1 MATEKEEQLYKDR
14 LSKLENLKKAGIDP
28 FPAKGQRTH
37 TVAEVLEGFAKLSKS
52 KKDIILTGRIKAL
65 RAHGGLIFGNIEDG
79 SGAMQFMLREED
91 LGKEKLDLF
100 ANFDIGDIFE
110 ARGSLLETK
119 RGEKTLLL
127 SDFQILTKS
136 LRALP
141 DQFHGLKDVETR
153 LRKRYLDLLA
163 NPEVRE
169 MFRKKSIFWQT
180 VRDFFTKQGFL
191 EVQTPVLESVP
202 GGADAEPF
210 ITHHNALDR
219 DFYLRISLELPLKR
233 LIVGGYE
240 KVFEIGRLFR
250 NEGIDREHLQEYD
263 DTEFYMAYGDQ
274 EDGMA
279 LVESLFKDIVK
290 NVTGGTET
298 TFEGTKI
305 EWGKKWPRVDY
316 FEAFEKETGLDLNT
330 ATAEDLRKKAKELK
344 INFDKTDGKNRLIDL
359 IYKRTVRLKLIQP
372 CFLVGHP
379 VEISPLSKTDPKNP
393 KKVLRFQVLAVQ
405 TELGNGWAELN
416 DPAEQRRRFEEQMKL
431 REQGDTEAQMMDE
444 DYVEALEYGLPPTV
458 GFGMSERLFAVL
470 LDKSIRETV
479 IFPPMKESK

>member
-100 ANFDIGDIFE
+100 AHFDIGGIFE

-263 DTEFYMAYGDQ
+263 YTEFYMAYGDQ

-305 EWGKKWPRVDY
+305 EWGKKW
-316 FEAFEKETGLDLNT
+316 
-330 ATAEDLRKKAKELK
+330 
-344 INFDKTDGKNRLIDL
+344 
-359 IYKRTVRLKLIQP
+359 
-372 CFLVGHP
+372 
-379 VEISPLSKTDPKNP
+379 
-393 KKVLRFQVLAVQ
+393 
-405 TELGNGWAELN
+405 
-416 DPAEQRRRFEEQMKL
+416 
-431 REQGDTEAQMMDE
+431 
-444 DYVEALEYGLPPTV
+444 
-458 GFGMSERLFAVL
+458 
-470 LDKSIRETV
+470 
-479 IFPPMKESK
+479 